1 MSMTIMKKAI
11 FLDRDGTINV
21 DIGYEFSTDKCKILP
36 GVIEGLKLLEKDY
49 VFFIVTNQSGI
60 GLGYYPHETFVEF
73 NRYVLEK
80 LGAQGITVLKTY
92 CCPHAK
98 ENNCD
103 CRKPKTK
110 FVLEARE
117 EFNVNLKNSWV
128 IGDHPSDVLLGIN
141 AGCRTVYLLTGH
153 GASHL
158 DDIKE
163 KNIKVTVIAE
173 NFLTAA
179 KEILKI
185 DNDE

>member
-1 MSMTIMKKAI
+1 MTIKKKAI

-21 DIGYEFSTDKCKILP
+21 DIGYEFSLEKCKLLP
-36 GVIEGLKLLEKDY
+36 GVIEGLKLLKDEF

-73 NRYVLEK
+73 NGCVLEK
-80 LGAQGITVLKTY
+80 LGVHGITILKTY
-92 CCPHAK
+92 YCPHAK
-98 ENNCD
+98 EEKCD
-103 CRKPKTK
+103 CRKPNTK

-117 EFNVNLKNSWV
+117 EFNVDLKNSRV

-141 AGCRTVYLLTGH
+141 AGCRTAYLLTGH

-158 DDIKE
+158 EDIKE
-163 KNIKVTVIAE
+163 KNIEATIIAN

-179 KEILKI
+179 KKIFKI
-185 DNDE
+185 DNSE

>member
-1 MSMTIMKKAI
+1 MTIMKKAI

-21 DIGYEFSTDKCKILP
+21 DIGYEFSLEKCKLLP
-36 GVIEGLKLLEKDY
+36 GVIEGLKLLEKYY

-73 NRYVLEK
+73 NECVLEK
-80 LGAQGITVLKTY
+80 LGAQDIKILKTY

-98 ENNCD
+98 EEKCD
-103 CRKPKTK
+103 CRKPNKK

-117 EFNVNLKNSWV
+117 EFNVDLKNSWV

-163 KNIKVTVIAE
+163 KNIRVTIIAE

-179 KEILKI
+179 KEILKR
-185 DNDE
+185 NNGE